1 MTWGLAT
8 ATVRFGTRVAIDN
21 LSFDVN
27 RSAVTVI
34 VGGDGA
40 GKSTALRALVGLV
53 RLDAGQA
60 RRPAKGDIGYIPATG
75 GIYLDLTVE
84 ENLAFSGGAY
94 GLIGHDLAHRM
105 SDIVERVGLQEARSR
120 LGGHLSGGMRR
131 KLAVAVAL
139 LHRPGLLVLDE
150 PTTGVDPVSR
160 AQLWRL
166 ISGEAASGTAVVV
179 STTYVNEAQRATSV
193 ILMERGRAVASG
205 TPDDV
210 IAAVPG
216 AIGVVRSGAQP
227 RVNPGD
233 GARRGGS
240 GRPTG
245 TSRRMPK
252 LARQT
257 STMPSSSPS
266 SNLSGSRRTTMDL
279 SACPFRH
286 GAVRR
291 FHRRGLGEPVGS
303 VRRRGWPSGRERR
316 WQDHVAFDVARAS
329 ATCRWKRAAL

>member
-227 RVNPGD
+227 PGQSWRWGKTWRLWAPD
-233 GARRGGS
+233 GNLPQEAEART
-240 GRPTG
+240 PDFNDAVIVAEL
-245 TSRRMPK
+245 K
-252 LARQT
+252 LET
-257 STMPSSSPS
+257 
-266 SNLSGSRRTTMDL
+266 
-279 SACPFRH
+279 
-286 GAVRR
+286 AVE
-291 FHRRGLGEPVGS
+291 G
-303 VRRRGWPSGRERR
+303 
-316 WQDHVAFDVARAS
+316 
-329 ATCRWKRAAL
+329 